1 MFVFNIGIIMK
12 RLFIFI
18 LSSVLLMGLSA
29 CQREQFGL
37 PEKPL
42 EFATFKVN
50 LGQNTDG
57 LDSVEA
63 TKSVVNFD
71 AEGFQSAVLYAFYT
85 YGGQQKCLYISAPG
99 KSFEWDLPLRTEM
112 DIYCLY
118 NYGDL
123 VPPSGSSAESNPGG
137 TKTALESLVFT
148 YKGQM
153 SAFNDSG
160 LPKAGITHIT
170 SSQLQTGS
178 DIVTIKVKNLFAK
191 FELKFNVSDYLDA
204 GDVYSISSV
213 GVYNMNK
220 SVHYFSPSGGDAAS
234 SIESTVADF
243 ATASDLIS
251 FNNNGG
257 FTLYVLENMQGEK
270 NNKSDSWSDTWMYA
284 QSADLSRCT
293 YALVTVN
300 ISNAGNPKA
309 TYTTYA
315 YLNNTE
321 FADFPSTK
329 DFNIKRNVFKSVVLP
344 IKGGDVSIR
353 FDRSSYVTRKNRTLN
368 IPFYY
373 KNVDRNTLSFQIDH
387 MENVLWSVSYD
398 STAGVFEGSGILHI
412 SGFNVDA
419 PLGQYR
425 IVAMSGSNRGTTEMN
440 VQEPC
445 RLEIDAPSECTSGD
459 LVDFTA
465 RVYVGNDEINNA
477 GTYTWEVT
485 NADVYSR
492 GSFWNFTSNGSKAS
506 FLAKKSNLWYV
517 NSATC
522 GYDSNGNYGPLGH
535 ITTVPSTFQFIE
547 VKVSCELNDGSG
559 EVLTAIHKITIN
571 PLTGSA
577 HVFIGSNLQG
587 NPDNVLKWA
596 ETSYG
601 ILVPMVVHGVGADFT
616 LTANQLKS
624 SSVGGFDSSNYLDY
638 TINSITFNNRFTLQ
652 PNNNTIIYYC
662 FEHDRY
668 YTIDITPIR

>member
-1 MFVFNIGIIMK
+1 MK

-18 LSSVLLMGLSA
+18 FSSVLLMGLSA

-170 SSQLQTGS
+170 NSQLQSGS

-191 FELKFNVSDYLDA
+191 FELKFDVSEYLDS
-204 GDVYSISSV
+204 GDEYSISSV

-257 FTLYVLENMQGEK
+257 FTLYVLENMQGTR
-270 NNKSDSWSDTWMYA
+270 NNPNYGWTDTWMLA

-293 YALVTVN
+293 YALITVN
-300 ISNAGNPKA
+300 ITNGGNPKA
-309 TYTTYA
+309 TYTSYA

-321 FADFPSTK
+321 GAAFPSTK
-329 DFNIKRNVFKSVVLP
+329 DFNIKRNVFKSD
-344 IKGGDVSIR
+344 IIHITGRDVSIR
-353 FDRSSYVTRKNRTLN
+353 FDRSSYVMRKNRTLD
-368 IPFYY
+368 IPFFY

-387 MENVLWSVSYD
+387 NEDVIWSVSYD
-398 STAGVFEGSGILHI
+398 STAKPLEGSGVLHI

-419 PLGQYR
+419 PVDLYR
-425 IVAMSGSNRGTTEMN
+425 IVASSGSNRGTT
-440 VQEPC
+440 VV
-445 RLEIDAPSECTSGD
+445 DVHAPYKLSIAGQSEVT
-459 LVDFTA
+459 
-465 RVYVGNDEINNA
+465 VGNSLALEAKIFESPSSTIEVNYSDLASDGIYKWKVRDDEATLVPDLNYHYVDSEGYICPKPGTGNGKVLHLNA
-477 GTYTWEVT
+477 MVSSYHHYNMEWDVVE
-485 NADVYSR
+485 NAY
-492 GSFWNFTSNGSKAS
+492 
-506 FLAKKSNLWYV
+506 
-517 NSATC
+517 
-522 GYDSNGNYGPLGH
+522 YDSALIDCVYTDSEETLNVNDFDVTVNPQTKVFDPKFIISGSLNDYEPEHREMWGH
-535 ITTVPSTFQFIE
+535 ITETLPFDIALYNWQDNIPCVIPAGEYVSLHRDIWLYDPILKVKQVEMFGIIIE
-547 VKVSCELNDGSG
+547 SDIYNG
-559 EVLTAIHKITIN
+559 
-571 PLTGSA
+571 
-577 HVFIGSNLQG
+577 
-587 NPDNVLKWA
+587 
-596 ETSYG
+596 
-601 ILVPMVVHGVGADFT
+601 
-616 LTANQLKS
+616 
-624 SSVGGFDSSNYLDY
+624 
-638 TINSITFNNRFTLQ
+638 Q
-652 PNNNTIIYYC
+652 PIYYPAGDL
-662 FEHDRY
+662 FY
-668 YTIDITPIR
+668 VIDFH